1 MVPDR
6 GIFVVADGM
15 GGHAAGEVASEM
27 AVRFVARELGSLK
40 GLSDD
45 QVADRMRAA
54 IRSANGA
61 IFQRTLTEHDKRG
74 MGTTVTSMVLYDTRF
89 LIGQVGD
96 SRAYLFRDGKLI
108 QLTKDHSY
116 VQEQV
121 DAGYLT
127 PEQARSH
134 PYSNV
139 ITRCVGANSDVMP
152 DIYLGTV
159 KLGDL
164 FLLASD
170 GLTGMLEDPEL
181 AGMLGGGAM
190 PQDRGD
196 TRETDVGDGDV
207 TSEVRHRAVP
217 SYERHVEGE
226 HRGLRRE
233 VEEYFSRGESQ
244 LAGQPVFDALDQIRV
259 IGGPGR
265 RVGRQV
271 RAGDVE
277 GPLGEPALAQPQRE
291 AGRIVV
297 HQLVDQPVV
306 RGGRDALGI
315 HPAGGDCPPHQALE
329 HRRRAPHGMVPIDI
343 AVHLILREEQRL
355 ERRDA
360 LFVQGEGRLSAR
372 SRRDGER
379 GEQAIDVD
387 HTVWH
392 TAHPGVARQIVELVH
407 VERSRDEAGERL
419 PRAALNQREQ
429 AVAGSTEIDQSLREG
444 AVGEVRAR
452 QGLVMRQAGFLERM
466 GKRVVPDVVQQRG
479 ELQPHPL

>member
-1 MVPDR
+1 MHITCAGRTDVGIIRSGNEDSYLMVPDR

-159 KLGDL
+159 KPKDL

-170 GLTGMLEDPEL
+170 GLTGMLEDNQL
-181 AGMLGGGAM
+181 ADLLTAIRM
-190 PQDRGD
+190 PQEQVDELITEANRHGGLDNITAILVRVDSVEVPVGD
-196 TRETDVGDGDV
+196 TTQI
-207 TSEVRHRAVP
+207 T
-217 SYERHVEGE
+217 
-226 HRGLRRE
+226 
-233 VEEYFSRGESQ
+233 
-244 LAGQPVFDALDQIRV
+244 QP
-259 IGGPGR
+259 G
-265 RVGRQV
+265 
-271 RAGDVE
+271 
-277 GPLGEPALAQPQRE
+277 
-291 AGRIVV
+291 
-297 HQLVDQPVV
+297 V
-306 RGGRDALGI
+306 RG
-315 HPAGGDCPPHQALE
+315 
-329 HRRRAPHGMVPIDI
+329 
-343 AVHLILREEQRL
+343 
-355 ERRDA
+355 
-360 LFVQGEGRLSAR
+360 
-372 SRRDGER
+372 
-379 GEQAIDVD
+379 
-387 HTVWH
+387 
-392 TAHPGVARQIVELVH
+392 
-407 VERSRDEAGERL
+407 
-419 PRAALNQREQ
+419 
-429 AVAGSTEIDQSLREG
+429 
-444 AVGEVRAR
+444 
-452 QGLVMRQAGFLERM
+452 
-466 GKRVVPDVVQQRG
+466 
-479 ELQPHPL
+479 